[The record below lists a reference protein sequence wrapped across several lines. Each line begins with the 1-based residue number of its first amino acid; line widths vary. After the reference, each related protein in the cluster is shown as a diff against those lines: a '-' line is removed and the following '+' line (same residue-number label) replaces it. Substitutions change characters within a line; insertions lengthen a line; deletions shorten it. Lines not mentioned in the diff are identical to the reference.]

1 MGIEKRLQLAYDLRN
16 RPWRTISLSGV
27 NGPDL
32 EVEGGST
39 ICSCLVPGSDRPH
52 TGASGNVEH
61 VMAYVLAAA
70 VTRLAFPHVQS
81 RWQIIAFSAASAV
94 FEICQI
100 WIPGRSAGIDN
111 WLASSSGAVV
121 GVVLVR
127 AVLHERLRRWL

>member
-1 MGIEKRLQLAYDLRN
+1 MDQIWKLKEVLRFAAVSSWTGIAV
-16 RPWRTISLSGV
+16 LS
-27 NGPDL
+27 
-32 EVEGGST
+32 
-39 ICSCLVPGSDRPH
+39 LVPGRDRPH